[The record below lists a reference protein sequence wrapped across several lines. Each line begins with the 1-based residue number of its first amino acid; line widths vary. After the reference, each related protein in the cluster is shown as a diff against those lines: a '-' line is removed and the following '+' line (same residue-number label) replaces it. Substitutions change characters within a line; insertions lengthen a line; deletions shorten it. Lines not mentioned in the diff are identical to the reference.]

1 MPLHQQTTPDRYH
14 TCTESL
20 PVQLWATHRSCLG
33 PGPKAAAAAA
43 NKTLWWLPTAGS
55 ALYTTSAMLEFPI
68 CPRIKFSR
76 SQPPPSRVP
85 HPLTCPIN
93 LYGLYPLHILLYS
106 LSLSPVTHMAA
117 CGSSNQLSPPVL
129 HCSPFLPLPYIFPI
143 PSLLFSLSLPAGA
156 FETLKVSNNQ
166 SGIISLFC
174 FVSLMKSLFD
184 LDDSSKS

>member
-33 PGPKAAAAAA
+33 PGPKAAAAA

-93 LYGLYPLHILLYS
+93 LYGLYPLHILLLSLPFPRYS
-106 LSLSPVTHMAA
+106 YGSVWFVQSTFSPCVTLLSLSPPPLHFPHPI
-117 CGSSNQLSPPVL
+117 SSLLSLSP
-129 HCSPFLPLPYIFPI
+129 CRCIWN
-143 PSLLFSLSLPAGA
+143 
-156 FETLKVSNNQ
+156 LKSIQ
-166 SGIISLFC
+166 
-174 FVSLMKSLFD
+174 
-184 LDDSSKS
+184 

>member
-33 PGPKAAAAAA
+33 PGPKAAAAAAA

-93 LYGLYPLHILLYS
+93 LYGLYPLHILLLSLPFPRYS
-106 LSLSPVTHMAA
+106 YGSVWFVQSTFSPCVTLLSLSPPPLHFPHPI
-117 CGSSNQLSPPVL
+117 SSLLSLSP
-129 HCSPFLPLPYIFPI
+129 CRCIWN
-143 PSLLFSLSLPAGA
+143 
-156 FETLKVSNNQ
+156 LKSIQ
-166 SGIISLFC
+166 
-174 FVSLMKSLFD
+174 
-184 LDDSSKS
+184 